1 MRYAIYNDSGE
12 ILRVVSC
19 PASVIAANV
28 HDGEDFVPLPEGD
41 DSSHKVVNGKAVPKV
56 A

>member
-12 ILRVVSC
+12 ILRVLSC
-19 PASVIAANV
+19 PASCLDANIK
-28 HDGEDFVPLPEGD
+28 DGESACPIPDGD
-41 DSSHKVVNGKAVPKV
+41 DSTHKVVNGKAVPKV